1 VQLPARWL
9 LLPSCAD
16 PGGLCWLPL
25 PQERARAEGLQRQL
39 QAMLREQ
46 AEEQQEA
53 RQQQLQQ
60 QQLHHHLLL
69 QAQQQHLQQ
78 QHLQQQQHQQ
88 PTTHPPAGMQRAAAG
103 PPPAP
108 PFRPGLDRQQP
119 AGLTELAAALAALG
133 H

>member
-1 VQLPARWL
+1 MQLPARWL

-69 QAQQQHLQQ
+69 QAQQ
-78 QHLQQQQHQQ
+78 HLQQQQHHQQ